1 MASMAA
7 VAEFPA
13 IIKNILLTPYKNKAS
28 IYGVKL
34 YIRGKPWVIAV
45 DDYLMFYNPS
55 GLQNIKSKPE
65 KNYPIFG

>member
-1 MASMAA
+1 MASLAA

-13 IIKNILLTPYKNKAS
+13 LIKNIFLTPYKNKAS

-45 DDYLMFYNPS
+45 DDYLMFYNS
-55 GLQNIKSKPE
+55 AGLDYIKSKPQY
-65 KNYPIFG
+65 NYPIFA

>member
-34 YIRGKPWVIAV
+34 NIRGKPWVIAV
-45 DDYLMFYNPS
+45 DDYLMFYNAAGPEY
-55 GLQNIKSKPE
+55 KTSKPQY
-65 KNYPIFG
+65 NIPIFA